1 MTNLAPAVAMIA
13 VFALTAG
20 GIHML
25 RAGRERK
32 KGGLMLAC
40 AAVILG
46 NVVIWT
52 I

>member
-1 MTNLAPAVAMIA
+1 MNGLAPAVAMIG
-13 VFALTAG
+13 VFALAAG
-20 GIHML
+20 GIYL
-25 RAGRERK
+25 IAKGRDRRK
-32 KGGLMLAC
+32 GVLMLAC

>member
-1 MTNLAPAVAMIA
+1 MTGLAPAVAMIA
-13 VFALTAG
+13 VFALTVG
-20 GIHML
+20 GTYLL
-25 RAGRERK
+25 RDGRDRR